1 MFASRRARR
10 ASCARWIEIGQPK
23 GCLFLRP
30 QDAAIS
36 SQRGRAVRCPC
47 VPAGDETREGYL
59 FFKKRYPSLRPTQR
73 KFHWQLAARRSAMLA
88 DCTALRGGIASLA
101 AIGSAIRFASAPIIR
116 CRSADLVEVQPN
128 PRLMRVLINAASE
141 AMPHSARSLPP
152 CCRHSRPTE

>member
-1 MFASRRARR
+1 
-10 ASCARWIEIGQPK
+10 
-23 GCLFLRP
+23 
-30 QDAAIS
+30 
-36 SQRGRAVRCPC
+36 
-47 VPAGDETREGYL
+47 
-59 FFKKRYPSLRPTQR
+59 
-73 KFHWQLAARRSAMLA
+73 MLA